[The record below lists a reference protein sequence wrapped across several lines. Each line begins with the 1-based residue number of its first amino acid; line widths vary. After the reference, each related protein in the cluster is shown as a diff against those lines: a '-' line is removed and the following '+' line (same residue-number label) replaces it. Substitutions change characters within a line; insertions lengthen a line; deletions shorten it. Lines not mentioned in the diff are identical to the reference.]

1 MGVGEQVV
9 NAVEGRP
16 CFHVTLC
23 SQHHEGG
30 HLVAGVVHRGSRDS
44 GTKALHRGFVDL
56 DLLGVVR
63 ARIWLVQVSSS
74 HTSSRLSGPIS
85 SARCAYALE
94 APVIASLVRV
104 LSARDVDAALVEGL
118 GPEATLSM
126 STVARVCEAIKDEF
140 ET

>member
-1 MGVGEQVV
+1 
-9 NAVEGRP
+9 
-16 CFHVTLC
+16 
-23 SQHHEGG
+23 
-30 HLVAGVVHRGSRDS
+30 
-44 GTKALHRGFVDL
+44 
-56 DLLGVVR
+56 
-63 ARIWLVQVSSS
+63 
-74 HTSSRLSGPIS
+74 
-85 SARCAYALE
+85 LE